1 MSFFPGVTQVWT
13 GRVEL
18 KRVTSARVS
27 SFYFS
32 SFDRFFFFL
41 VEISINTHN
50 LVWIEITPEISET
63 RQGNLKD
70 TRERQK
76 NIRIKSSEANFQRC
90 LMSFGSLYG

>member
-32 SFDRFFFFL
+32 SFDRFFFF
-41 VEISINTHN
+41 
-50 LVWIEITPEISET
+50 PC
-63 RQGNLKD
+63 R
-70 TRERQK
+70 
-76 NIRIKSSEANFQRC
+76 NFYKYSQLGVDRNH
-90 LMSFGSLYG
+90 S